1 MPILYFGQVVY
12 NTNSVQN
19 LDMEQVCRVCRDD
32 KVTLVDIFGESK
44 QSHDEPSLAEM
55 LSECTSCE
63 VIRDDPLPQKMC
75 IACVLAA
82 QNCFKFKRQCEQSH
96 RHFWQLLGEADILK
110 TEDWQLDQWGSTEQI
125 KEEKS
130 AERKEPESDV
140 WETMRDK
147 PLGQMDMWDFYQYD
161 QPLIEC
167 EVKFETNSSSRCSSP
182 SGGKLD
188 KLVLGLVKG
197 DSNLHACSICGKE
210 FASKQ
215 KMNLHKRF
223 HTRKREHK
231 CPHCP
236 KEFVNPGNLADHI
249 RAHTGERPYKCPH
262 CVKAFTQRGRLNEH
276 IRTHTGERPFKCLHC
291 PKTFASAG
299 NLTVHKRIHT
309 GERPYGCNQCHATYV
324 QPGALQRH
332 LRVHTADRPFKC
344 AICLKPFPST
354 SYLKRHMSSHP
365 EANRED
371 YMLSEEK

>member
-1 MPILYFGQVVY
+1 MA
-12 NTNSVQN
+12 
-19 LDMEQVCRVCRDD
+19 QVCRVCRDD
-32 KVTLVDIFGESK
+32 NVTLVDIFCERTEP
-44 QSHDEPSLAEM
+44 HDEPSLAEM

-75 IACVLAA
+75 MACVLAA
-82 QNCFKFKRQCEQSH
+82 QNCFRFKRKCEQSH
-96 RHFWQLLGEADILK
+96 RHFWQLLGGVEILK
-110 TEDWQLDQWGSTEQI
+110 ADDDWRIIKEESSPAHREQAQEQEQAWADFGHDAQLDQ
-125 KEEKS
+125 
-130 AERKEPESDV
+130 A
-140 WETMRDK
+140 
-147 PLGQMDMWDFYQYD
+147 DMWDFYSCD
-161 QPLIEC
+161 QPFIEC
-167 EVKFETNSSSRCSSP
+167 EVKFETSASSKCSSP
-182 SGGKLD
+182 PGETLD
-188 KLVLGLVKG
+188 KLVLGLVKQEPKAP
-197 DSNLHACSICGKE
+197 HACATCGKE
-210 FASKQ
+210 FPSKQ
-215 KMNLHKRF
+215 KLSLHQRF
-223 HTRKREHK
+223 HSRKREHK

-276 IRTHTGERPFKCLHC
+276 IRTHTGERPFKCVDC

-332 LRVHTADRPFKC
+332 MRVHTADRPYKC

-365 EANRED
+365 EASGED
-371 YMLSEEK
+371 YMLFEEK